1 MLPLKLNCKT
11 LPLFHIRSFGV
22 YKHQG
27 IKFLPSMGQYNTLVL
42 SSHATTKP
50 YVYAFYNL
58 SLLEHYAKF

>member
-1 MLPLKLNCKT
+1 
-11 LPLFHIRSFGV
+11 
-22 YKHQG
+22 
-27 IKFLPSMGQYNTLVL
+27 MGQYNTLVL